1 MAERRPYCSDLSRDN
16 GEPLGATAS
25 RVDRW
30 FLIEYRTLWTR
41 DAFAGSGLSDQ
52 VKAHLREQV
61 RSVDNGRLL
70 FIRRPD
76 RRRAET
82 LLAFA
87 ADSRAGSEHLRGFEL
102 EAHDD
107 LRGLDLTDTAAG
119 MPIDH
124 PLFLVCTH
132 GKHDPCCARQGR
144 PLYDGV
150 CEEVETNWVWQVTHI
165 GGDRFAGNLVC
176 LPEGIYYGRAERE
189 DASRLVDEHLEGRL
203 AFDLY
208 RGRSIYAF
216 AVQAAERAIRE
227 ATGLRGIDELVLR
240 SVEGGEDSWL
250 VSFEAAGEMRIAHVH
265 AEPADLTYLTCNA
278 PTVKRP
284 TRYVVTTRPG

>member
-41 DAFAGSGLSDQ
+41 DALAGSGLSDQ
-52 VKAHLREQV
+52 VKRHLREQV
-61 RSVDNGRLL
+61 RSVQNGRIL
-70 FIRRPD
+70 FVRRPD

-82 LLAFA
+82 FLAFA
-87 ADSRAGSEHLRGFEL
+87 ADSRPGFEHMRRFEL
-102 EAHDD
+102 ESHDD
-107 LRGLDLTDTAAG
+107 LRRVDLTDPSAG
-119 MPIDH
+119 APLEH

-132 GKHDPCCARQGR
+132 GKHDRCCARYGR
-144 PLYDGV
+144 PLFEGV
-150 CEEVETNWVWQVTHI
+150 CDEVEEEWVWQVTHI

-189 DASRLVDEHLEGRL
+189 DASRLVDAHLEGRL
-203 AFDLY
+203 VLDRY
-208 RGRSIYAF
+208 RGRSTYPF

-227 ATGLRGIDELVLR
+227 ATGLHGIRDLELRG
-240 SVEGGEDSWL
+240 VERRGNGSL
-250 VSFEAAGEMRIAHVH
+250 VSFDAAGELRTVEVRP
-265 AEPADLTYLTCNA
+265 EPGDLTFLTCNA